1 MKDINDLIIR
11 INTETSIFFLG
22 QEYEESQYVT
32 SLKKILSDPQKKIIF
47 PDETVRQYSEVMDSI
62 IDYCEE
68 EPDQKEGLLNSVIQA
83 EKNIGDNRFSL
94 LKSMGWCGIVTSLMN
109 QLPGFSDFRPVLNR
123 VDIKNNYF
131 SRKNPCITYLF
142 GKAGSDKTN
151 IPMTFEDKMSVQA
164 NKNEFW
170 NKIKHV

>member
-68 EPDQKEGLLNSVIQA
+68 EPDQKKG
-83 EKNIGDNRFSL
+83 
-94 LKSMGWCGIVTSLMN
+94 
-109 QLPGFSDFRPVLNR
+109 
-123 VDIKNNYF
+123 Y
-131 SRKNPCITYLF
+131 
-142 GKAGSDKTN
+142 
-151 IPMTFEDKMSVQA
+151 
-164 NKNEFW
+164 
-170 NKIKHV
+170 